1 MSLFGEVGVIF
12 VNTYKE
18 FLGILPPIVQDFINL
33 FLISLI
39 IVIYA
44 ILIWKFYR
52 FISKRNLIELDL
64 RQYNKLSHRGMA
76 KTVSILLFTLEYL
89 IILPFMVFF
98 WFSMF
103 TIFLIILTT
112 GIELNTIL
120 QISATIIVAIRMTAY
135 YKEDVSKEI
144 SKLLPYTLLAV
155 SIIRGGIF
163 SFDKILGQLFAIPNF
178 FPKIFS
184 YLFFIFVMEF
194 LLRSIETIFVTTGVN
209 DVTEIAKV
217 PEL

>member
-1 MSLFGEVGVIF
+1 MMSLFGEVGVIF

-103 TIFLIILTT
+103 TIFLIILT
-112 GIELNTIL
+112 
-120 QISATIIVAIRMTAY
+120 
-135 YKEDVSKEI
+135 KEI